1 MTEPEVSQDEVKKAI
16 RDALLNVYDPEIGM
30 SVVELGM
37 IRDIAVDKE
46 PVQIQMILTTPF
58 CPLAGLIVSQV
69 QKAAEAAAGRPVQVT
84 MGTEA
89 WDPSMICREQD

>member
-1 MTEPEVSQDEVKKAI
+1 MTEPEIGQDEVKAI
-16 RDALLNVYDPEIGM
+16 QDALLNVYDPEIGM
-30 SVVELGM
+30 SVIELGM

-46 PVQIQMILTTPF
+46 QVQIQMILTTPF

-84 MGTEA
+84 LGTEA
-89 WDPSMICREQD
+89 WDPSMIRREQD